1 MQEIS
6 INKSSKI
13 FFTLFFFF
21 VMISIVATY
30 FRYVVNK
37 EYEVFINEEDIPAT
51 ESISGIN
58 LPI

>member
-1 MQEIS
+1 MQDIS

-13 FFTLFFFF
+13 FFTLFFVF

-30 FRYVVNK
+30 FRYVINK
-37 EYEVFINEEDIPAT
+37 DYEVFINEEDIPTT
-51 ESISGIN
+51 ESIGGIN